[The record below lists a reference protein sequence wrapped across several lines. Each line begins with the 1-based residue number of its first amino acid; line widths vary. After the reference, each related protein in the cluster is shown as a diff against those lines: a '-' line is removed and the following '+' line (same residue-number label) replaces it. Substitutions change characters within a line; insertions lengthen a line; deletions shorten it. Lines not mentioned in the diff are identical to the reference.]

1 MTMDAAPGERRKQVR
16 VRLDVPVRVGIE
28 GRVLDGRLRDICRDA
43 ALVETGHRCPLGTPV
58 MLTLDLPGRVP
69 LLVAGTVIRLAD
81 GEGEGQALAILF
93 ADLTPTA
100 GAKLDAF
107 LAAHT

>member
-1 MTMDAAPGERRKQVR
+1 MTFDAAPGERRKQPR
-16 VRLDVPVRVGIE
+16 LRLDVPVRVGVE
-28 GRVLDGRLRDICRDA
+28 GQVLDGRLRDICRDA
-43 ALVETGHRCPLGTPV
+43 ALVETNHRCPLGTAV

-81 GEGEGQALAILF
+81 GEGEGRGLAILF

-100 GAKLDAF
+100 ASKLDTF
-107 LAAHT
+107 LATHT